1 MFIFKCTFPDGG
13 IDEVGDNEYEATKP
27 KPACEWWS
35 LWVGIGFQLIMM
47 IHIKEWFLYYKREIW
62 ICIQIFTL
70 TYIC

>member
-35 LWVGIGFQLIMM
+35 L
-47 IHIKEWFLYYKREIW
+47 
-62 ICIQIFTL
+62 
-70 TYIC
+70 